1 MARSPLGVL
10 RRAFH
15 PVLPASLRGGP
26 AVVPVVRL
34 QGAIGVGTP
43 LRPALTLA
51 SLAEPLERAFSVAG
65 AAEVALVINSPGGSP
80 AQSHLIYRRIRRL
93 AEEKKRAVTAFVEDA
108 AASGGYM
115 LACAADTI
123 IVDPSSIVGSI
134 GVISAGFGFEGL
146 LQRFGVERR
155 VHTAGTRKSLLDPF
169 LPEAEDDV
177 RRLLEIQR
185 EIHRVFIELVRTRRG
200 ARLNGTDEE
209 LFSGDFWIGEHA
221 CTRGM
226 ADEVGDLHS
235 TMHTRYGNKVD
246 LRLINQRRGGLRRLT
261 GMAAPGGLGSI
272 GADLLASLEERALWA
287 RYGL

>member
-1 MARSPLGVL
+1 MARSPFGALKRVL
-10 RRAFH
+10 R
-15 PVLPASLRGGP
+15 PVLPASLRSSA

-34 QGAIGVGTP
+34 QGAIGIGTP

-51 SLAEPLERAFSVAG
+51 SLAEPLERAFSVAD

-93 AEEKKRAVTAFVEDA
+93 ADEKNLGVTAFVEDA

-123 IVDPSSIVGSI
+123 VADPSSIVGSI

-146 LQRFGVERR
+146 LQRLGVERR

-169 LPEAEDDV
+169 LPENEDDV
-177 RRLLEIQR
+177 RRLTEVQR

-200 ARLNGTDEE
+200 GRLNGIDEE
-209 LFSGDFWIGEHA
+209 LFSGDFWIGELA
-221 CTRGM
+221 RARGIV
-226 ADEVGDLHS
+226 DEIGDLHT
-235 TMHTRYGNKVD
+235 TMRARYGDNVD
-246 LRLINQRRGGLRRLT
+246 LRLINQRKGGLRRLA
-261 GMAAPGGLGSI
+261 GMAAPAGMGTVGS
-272 GADLLASLEERALWA
+272 DLLASIEERALWA